1 LVGAVAEA
9 VYIARIASVSSWAD
23 VIVGKLNINSTANPI
38 NITAIAL
45 YFILS
50 LHAGSESPGMPNADA
65 LPSPLRMNQLEIFLS
80 LSIAEFEAQYC
91 HPWFKKSAPARLEK
105 KPDFV
110 G

>member
-1 LVGAVAEA
+1 
-9 VYIARIASVSSWAD
+9 
-23 VIVGKLNINSTANPI
+23 
-38 NITAIAL
+38 
-45 YFILS
+45 
-50 LHAGSESPGMPNADA
+50 MPNADA
-65 LPSPLRMNQLEIFLS
+65 LPSPLRMNQLEIFPS